1 MKIAYFDCFSG
12 ISGDMAVG
20 ALLDAGVPLRV
31 VVEGLAKIGLT
42 DARVHLGT
50 RSITR
55 SQIHATK
62 FDVLTPGGHSLDAI
76 AAENGN
82 GSGAEGHEH
91 AGAHHHAHAHGAHH
105 HAPGQHHHD
114 HDHPHDHDD
123 HHDHAHDHDHD
134 HAHSSYR
141 AIIEMI
147 DRSELPEGV
156 KNRARGIFRV
166 IAIAEARI
174 HNTSVDDVH
183 FHEVG
188 AIDSIADVIAVAVC
202 LDHLGIEEV
211 YSSTVPL
218 GTGGMI
224 RTQHGVMPLPAPATL
239 EILKGYPVMLTSI
252 PFELTT
258 PTGAGIL
265 KALSKGTLATERMQV
280 ERIGFGAGT
289 RELPDR
295 PNLLRVVVGELLG
308 DEEQDMVTLIE
319 TNIDDM
325 NPQVY
330 PYLLERLL
338 EAGAFDAYLSPVIM
352 KKGRPGMLL
361 TVIAPAGA
369 IDELTKVIY
378 RETTTI
384 GVRFREMMRRKLPRE
399 EIVVPSEF
407 GLIRMKR
414 IMTLDGV
421 RIAPE
426 YDEARRIARERA
438 IPLHSV
444 LMTLDEVA
452 RRVVAEMPDAGR

>member
-31 VVEGLAKIGLT
+31 VEEGLAKVGLN
-42 DARVHLGT
+42 DARLSLST

-62 FDVLTPGGHSLDAI
+62 FDVLQPDGSPIDSGVAE
-76 AAENGN
+76 AAEVL
-82 GSGAEGHEH
+82 HEEH
-91 AGAHHHAHAHGAHH
+91 R
-105 HAPGQHHHD
+105 
-114 HDHPHDHDD
+114 
-123 HHDHAHDHDHD
+123 HDHAHGHVHHYGSDSAHAPGRDPSHEHHHHQGHRHDHE
-134 HAHSSYR
+134 HSSYR
-141 AIIEMI
+141 AIVEMI
-147 DRSELPEGV
+147 DRSELGEQV
-156 KNRARGIFRV
+156 KVRARAIFRV

-174 HNTSVDDVH
+174 HNVSVDDVH

-188 AIDSIADVIAVAVC
+188 ALDSIADVIAVAVC

-239 EILKGYPVMLTSI
+239 EILKGYPVMLTAVPS
-252 PFELTT
+252 ELTT

-265 KALSKGTLATERMQV
+265 KALSKGTLATERLQV

-289 RELPDR
+289 RELADR

-308 DEEQDMVTLIE
+308 NEEQDTVTLIE
-319 TNIDDM
+319 SNIDDM

-338 EAGAFDAYLSPVIM
+338 ESGAFDAYLAPVTM

-361 TVIAPAGA
+361 TVIAPSGA

-407 GLIRMKR
+407 GLVRMKR
-414 IMTLDGV
+414 ITTLDGV

-438 IPLHSV
+438 IPLHAV
-444 LMTLDEVA
+444 LTRLDEVA
-452 RRVVAEMPDAGR
+452 RAVVAEIIARGEGSV